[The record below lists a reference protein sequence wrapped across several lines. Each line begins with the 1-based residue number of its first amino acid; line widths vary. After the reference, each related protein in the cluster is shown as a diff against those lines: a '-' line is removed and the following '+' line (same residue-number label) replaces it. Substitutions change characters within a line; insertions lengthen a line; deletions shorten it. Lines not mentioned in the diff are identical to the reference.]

1 MTDTLFIRKRLPT
14 STFKTRFMDE
24 SSNNSADYVWKD
36 VTTKELFG
44 DIRAIL
50 FSLPG
55 AFTPTCTTFQLPG
68 FDRLYSKFQA
78 HGIAKVYCLSVN
90 DAFVMNAWAKSLNI
104 SNVNMLP
111 DGSGEFT
118 RKMGMLVKKDNLG
131 FGMRSWRYAVV
142 VNDGIIEALFVESG
156 FSDNCKIDPYT
167 ETTPE
172 NVLAYLDGKI

>member
-1 MTDTLFIRKRLPT
+1 MTNTLVIKERLPH
-14 STFKTRFMDE
+14 STFKTRVMDK
-24 SSNNSADYVWKD
+24 SSNNGANYVWKD

-68 FDRLYSKFQA
+68 FDRLYRKFQE

-104 SNVNMLP
+104 SNVEMLP

-131 FGMRSWRYAVV
+131 FVMRSWRYAAIA
-142 VNDGIIEALFVESG
+142 NDGIIEALFVECG
-156 FSDNCKIDPYT
+156 FSDNCRIDPYT

-172 NVLAYLDGKI
+172 NLLAYLNGKI